1 MMHMFLAHCKKGIA
15 QETLAVKSTMKSTF
29 SEEVPV

>member
-1 MMHMFLAHCKKGIA
+1 MMHVSLAHCQKGIA
-15 QETLAVKSTMKSTF
+15 QETLAVKGTVKSTF